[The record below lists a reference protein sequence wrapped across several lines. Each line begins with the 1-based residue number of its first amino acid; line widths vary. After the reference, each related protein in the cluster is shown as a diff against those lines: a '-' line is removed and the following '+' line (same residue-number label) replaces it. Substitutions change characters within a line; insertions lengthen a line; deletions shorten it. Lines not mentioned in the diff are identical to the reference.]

1 MTQIA
6 RTAERRL
13 HAERLIS
20 PDALREAQTLRYA
33 VFSSEFLCLF
43 GRLVCGVTGVLRGGI
58 SAGLDPVSCFLGRIR
73 DLISQV

>member
-13 HAERLIS
+13 HAERLIG

-33 VFSSEFLCLF
+33 VFS
-43 GRLVCGVTGVLRGGI
+43 
-58 SAGLDPVSCFLGRIR
+58 AN
-73 DLISQV
+73 